1 VRAETTTTRI
11 GAGLSTTANAGDAAV
26 EAARAAKATV
36 KTDVDLAV
44 VFLSPHHAD
53 GATAA
58 VHKLVEELSPRHL
71 LGCVAQGVVA
81 GAREVEAG
89 PAVAVWAAS
98 LPGADI
104 ETFHAL
110 AEVSEDEVE
119 VDGLPRLDDADL
131 VALLVDPFTFPA
143 GLVLDRLGDD
153 GRTPPIVG
161 GMAVGAG
168 GPEAQALIVD
178 DEVVG
183 SGAVGARLCG
193 VEVRTVVSQG
203 CSPLGADS
211 VVTSAD
217 GNIVHELA
225 GRPALERLRAELGGL
240 SPERQRLAAQGL
252 LVGIVID
259 ENRSEYGR
267 GDYLI
272 RGLLGADQDTGAIA
286 IGERVRIGQTLR
298 FHVRDAAS
306 ADEDLAEALDAVRAD
321 SAAGALVFT
330 CSGRGTSMFSA
341 PDHDAVAI
349 SAALG
354 TEAVAGMFC
363 GGEIGPVGG
372 TPFLHGF
379 TATVAVFES
388 R

>member
-1 VRAETTTTRI
+1 MRAEKTTSRI

-26 EAARAAKATV
+26 EAARGAKARV
-36 KTDVDLAV
+36 RAEVDLAV
-44 VFLSPHHAD
+44 MFLSPHHAE

-71 LGCVAQGVVA
+71 LGCVAQGVV
-81 GAREVEAG
+81 GGVREIEAG

-98 LPGADI
+98 LPGAEI
-104 ETFHAL
+104 ETFHAV
-110 AEVSEDEVE
+110 ADVGEDEIEVE
-119 VDGLPRLDDADL
+119 GLPKLDDADL

-143 GLVLDRLGDD
+143 AAVLDRVGED
-153 GRTPPIVG
+153 GATPPIVG
-161 GMAVGAG
+161 GLALGTG
-168 GPEAQALIVD
+168 GPQAQVLIVD
-178 DEVVG
+178 GEVV
-183 SGAVGARLCG
+183 STGAVGARLAG
-193 VEVRTVVSQG
+193 VPVRTIVSQG

-225 GRPALERLRAELGGL
+225 GRPALERLRAELAAL
-240 SPERQRLAAQGL
+240 PPERQRLAEQGL

-259 ENRSEYGR
+259 ENRSEYGQ

-272 RGLLGADQDTGAIA
+272 RGLLGADQDSGAIA
-286 IGERVRIGQTLR
+286 IGERVRVGQTLR

-306 ADEDLAEALDAVRAD
+306 ADDDLAEALDAVRPPT
-321 SAAGALVFT
+321 SAGALLFT
-330 CSGRGTSMFSA
+330 CSGRGTSMFPA
-341 PDHDAVAI
+341 PNHDAAAVT
-349 SAALG
+349 SALG

-372 TPFLHGF
+372 MPFLHGF